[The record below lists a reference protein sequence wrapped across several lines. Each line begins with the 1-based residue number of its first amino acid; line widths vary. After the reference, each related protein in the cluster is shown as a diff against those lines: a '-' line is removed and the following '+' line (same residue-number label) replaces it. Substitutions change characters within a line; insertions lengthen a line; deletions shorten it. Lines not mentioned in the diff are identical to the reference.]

1 MSRHSIIGRS
11 SYYQNRSILDSTS
24 QHNHVCK
31 LAKVMYGLK
40 QTPRA
45 WYSQLSDKLLHLG
58 FQASK
63 VDTSLFFYSK
73 GSVSTNLLLYIDSI
87 IVASS
92 SRDAIDVMLRDLSS
106 QFALK
111 DI

>member
-1 MSRHSIIGRS
+1 MDLRARHSPIMCVSYLWYEAS
-11 SYYQNRSILDSTS
+11 SESR
-24 QHNHVCK
+24 V
-31 LAKVMYGLK
+31 
-40 QTPRA
+40 P
-45 WYSQLSDKLLHLG
+45 SDKLLHLG

-73 GSVSTNLLLYIDSI
+73 GSVSTFLLLYIDSI

-92 SRDAIDVMLRDLSS
+92 SQDAIDVMLRDLSS

-111 DI
+111 NI